1 MGSDLQDVS
10 LSAMLAER
18 KRGEAS
24 EWAAHNC
31 CGFEYSWTY
40 RLYLVYWWGRS
51 LWHICPRVML
61 TGNGNSHHPS
71 WYGED
76 IKCISCCVALPSRS
90 DHLYVFFM
98 QWSPD
103 MYGEGVRGMEQEPGF
118 MVVKKNEVSESAE
131 DEPITDLNVKE
142 WEVGS
147 SVRSSCYCSALLSH
161 LSWIKY
167 SPHYGLIHY
176 CISNMSRFKSVLIC
190 ENAYCCVD
198 LLSLCST
205 YCNPSQL
212 CSCQTMLCICA
223 LPCTAAYTVSPYAD
237 TFPSSV

>member
-1 MGSDLQDVS
+1 MHPL
-10 LSAMLAER
+10 
-18 KRGEAS
+18 
-24 EWAAHNC
+24 
-31 CGFEYSWTY
+31 
-40 RLYLVYWWGRS
+40 LV
-51 LWHICPRVML
+51 
-61 TGNGNSHHPS
+61 
-71 WYGED
+71 
-76 IKCISCCVALPSRS
+76 LPSRS

-147 SVRSSCYCSALLSH
+147 PVSSSCYSSALLSH

-176 CISNMSRFKSVLIC
+176 CISNMLPLIC
-190 ENAYCCVD
+190 ENVYSCVD
-198 LLSLCST
+198 LLSLCSA
-205 YCNPSQL
+205 YCRPSHL
-212 CSCQTMLCICA
+212 CSCQTMFCTLRIFCA

-237 TFPSSV
+237 AVFSSRVI